1 MPHAARRKE
10 GSMNSLIQQIL
21 DLEHRAQEMVQ
32 TADEN
37 SRAIGQSVEKECA
50 AIEADIQKR
59 QKARLEK
66 VEAVENAE
74 AEKQLAGLQKEM
86 QSGLAALSA
95 QFAEKRMP
103 GLRKFIKTLSALKTS
118 ARPCEDDKP
127 ERL

>member
-1 MPHAARRKE
+1 
-10 GSMNSLIQQIL
+10 MNSLIQQIL

-32 TADEN
+32 TADAN

-74 AEKQLAGLQKEM
+74 AEKQLASLQKEM
-86 QSGLAALSA
+86 QSGLEALSA
-95 QFAEKRMP
+95 QFVEKKDAWAEEIYQNII
-103 GLRKFIKTLSALKTS
+103 GLKHIR
-118 ARPCEDDKP
+118 
-127 ERL
+127 

>member
-1 MPHAARRKE
+1 
-10 GSMNSLIQQIL
+10 MNSLIQQIL

-37 SRAIGQSVEKECA
+37 SHAITQNAPKECA

-74 AEKQLAGLQKEM
+74 AEKQLKDLQKEM
-86 QSGLAALSA
+86 QSGLTALSA
-95 QFAEKRMP
+95 QFAEK
-103 GLRKFIKTLSALKTS
+103 KDAWAEEIYQNIISLKNI
-118 ARPCEDDKP
+118 R
-127 ERL
+127 